1 MSMERYIAER
11 LVHNRMKNR
20 IRESQ
25 RSVPD
30 SYYKKIAY
38 ILNHRLGQY
47 ESYVNVGDID
57 VISETPGNITLKVTY
72 SVDVQIP
79 MYDPEDRRTYYETD
93 TEYRTQTMTFDFDEL
108 DESVDNNSME
118 CVIPVCFGYEVW
130 QQGDKY
136 FVLNGEGDTVYTT
149 NSTFN
154 AKKWCKEHKTSN
166 KWRADSKWDWSRSD
180 ELDESDHIVSDRVKL
195 KYWTDVWNLIDKYG
209 IEDWEDHDSYITISK
224 ASYEKML
231 NGSKNKRYIMNL
243 RLKEDLTTNHPAN
256 GPRIGSKVR
265 ILRGGYRGQIGKVV
279 DIDFDEEEG
288 DQYSVEAPDGS
299 IRYLDDTDIE
309 LIKEDLTLD
318 DDPEETDQQ
327 YSSAATS
334 INSSKLPAL
343 FSMVDFKEGSIN
355 LDYGGGRF
363 DNVAEYLKDKYG
375 ATNLVY
381 DKYNRS
387 ADHNRE
393 VLNQVRQNGAGET
406 FLALSE

>member
-1 MSMERYIAER
+1 MSAERYIAER

-20 IRESQ
+20 LRESQ
-25 RSVPD
+25 KSVPD
-30 SYYKKIAY
+30 SYYKKVAY
-38 ILNHRLGQY
+38 ILHHRLGRY

-136 FVLNGEGDTVYTT
+136 FILNGEGDTVYTT

-180 ELDESDHIVSDRVKL
+180 ESKSSARLYPPVNEDLSIDDDPEEPVKL
-195 KYWTDVWNLIDKYG
+195 KYISDTWNMIDKYG
-209 IEDWEDHDSYITISK
+209 IEDWEDHDSYISVSK
-224 ASYEKML
+224 DSYEKML
-231 NGSKNKRYIMNL
+231 NGSNNKRYIMNL
-243 RLKEDLTTNHPAN
+243 RLKEDLTHPAN

-288 DQYSVEAPDGS
+288 DQYSVETPDKS

-309 LIKEDLTLD
+309 LIKEDLTID

-343 FSMVDFKEGSIN
+343 FSM
-355 LDYGGGRF
+355 
-363 DNVAEYLKDKYG
+363 
-375 ATNLVY
+375 
-381 DKYNRS
+381 
-387 ADHNRE
+387 
-393 VLNQVRQNGAGET
+393 
-406 FLALSE
+406 